1 MDLRDLAESEETRE
15 RASDTEGREVLAC
28 ARRGAVRTAGEPG
41 TEINLGRGAERM
53 RESRRMTDG
62 GTARGRGMD
71 QSQSIC

>member
-1 MDLRDLAESEETRE
+1 MRATRRVEEYW
-15 RASDTEGREVLAC
+15 RALCEE
-28 ARRGAVRTAGEPG
+28 RTAGEPG
-41 TEINLGRGAERM
+41 TEINLGRGAGRM

>member
-1 MDLRDLAESEETRE
+1 M
-15 RASDTEGREVLAC
+15 RA
-28 ARRGAVRTAGEPG
+28 ARRVEEYWRVASASRGAERTAGEQG
-41 TEINLGRGAERM
+41 TEINLGRGAVRM